1 MKKKLFIL
9 LRWAAVLLIF
19 FFLGKKVIADWQ
31 AVRQYEWK
39 INYFWLAF
47 SLLILLGNFVYL
59 SWVWSE
65 ILKIFG
71 KTLKLKKAFKIS
83 YFSNL
88 ARYLPGRIWQY
99 VSLVAMC
106 EREGISKSTSTASFV
121 LSQLINIPAA
131 LLLILLTGVLPA
143 ITKQPWIRDTIW
155 VLGGAVTLGALV
167 VITRPA
173 LTDKILRWLLRKMEK
188 TEPSLVLKKTSLAG
202 IFTSYVFGWFL
213 HGTAFFFFSV
223 AVTGEVGNFFPIA
236 GAYVAAYLIG
246 YLSFFT
252 PGGLGIREAVL
263 ALILS
268 IYFPAPVA
276 ILISTLSRIW
286 VVLGETAGA
295 LVAWKL

>member
-9 LRWAAVLLIF
+9 LRWTAVLLIF

-31 AVRQYEWK
+31 QVQQYKWK
-39 INYFWLAF
+39 INYFWLGF
-47 SLLILLGNFVYL
+47 SLLILLGNFAYL

-65 ILKIFG
+65 VLKIFG
-71 KTLKLKKAFKIS
+71 KPLKLKKAFKIS
-83 YFSNL
+83 YLSNL

-106 EREGISKSTSTASFV
+106 EREGISKSSSTASFV

-131 LLLILLTGVLPA
+131 LLLILVTGALPA
-143 ITKQPWIRDTIW
+143 VTKQSWIKDAIW
-155 VLGGAVTLGALV
+155 LLGGTITLGALI
-167 VITRPA
+167 VITQPK
-173 LTDKILRWLLRKMEK
+173 LTDKTLRWLLCKLEK
-188 TEPSLVLKKTSLAG
+188 TEPALALKKTSLAG
-202 IFTSYVFGWFL
+202 IFASYVFGWFL
-213 HGTAFFFFSV
+213 HGTAFFFFTV
-223 AVTGEVGNFFPIA
+223 AVTSRVDNFFPIL

-252 PGGLGIREAVL
+252 PGGLGVREAVL
-263 ALILS
+263 ALILT
-268 IYFPAPVA
+268 IYFPSPVA
-276 ILISTLSRIW
+276 ILISTLSRLW

>member
-1 MKKKLFIL
+1 MKQKLFIF

-19 FFLGKKVIADWQ
+19 IFLGKKVIADWQ
-31 AVRQYEWK
+31 SVQQYEWK
-39 INYFWLAF
+39 INYFWLGF

-71 KTLKLKKAFKIS
+71 KSLKLKKAFKIS
-83 YFSNL
+83 YLSNL

-99 VSLVAMC
+99 VSLVTMC

-131 LLLILLTGVLPA
+131 LLLILATGVLPA
-143 ITKQPWIRDTIW
+143 VTRQEWIKDTIW
-155 VLGGAVTLGALV
+155 ILGGAVTFGALV
-167 VITRPA
+167 VITQPN
-173 LTDKILRWLLRKMEK
+173 LTEKTLRWLLHKLEK
-188 TEPSLVLKKTSLAG
+188 TEPVLALKKTSLAG

-213 HGTAFFFFSV
+213 HGTAFFFFTV
-223 AVTGEVGNFFPIA
+223 AVTGEVGNFFPVV

-252 PGGLGIREAVL
+252 PGGLGVREAVL

-268 IYFPAPVA
+268 IYFPDSVA
-276 ILISTLSRIW
+276 ILISTLSRLW

>member
-1 MKKKLFIL
+1 LNRKVFTF
-9 LRWAAVLLIF
+9 LRWTAVALIF
-19 FFLGKKVIADWQ
+19 FFLGKKVAADWQ

-39 INYFWLAF
+39 INYFWLVF
-47 SLLILLGNFVYL
+47 SLFILLGNFVYL

-71 KTLKLKKAFKIS
+71 KNLKLRKAFRIS
-83 YFSNL
+83 YLSNL

-131 LLLILLTGVLPA
+131 LLLILITGVLPPLARQSWIQDA
-143 ITKQPWIRDTIW
+143 IWI
-155 VLGGAVTLGALV
+155 LGGAVTLGALI
-167 VITRPA
+167 VISRPKWTEKT
-173 LTDKILRWLLRKMEK
+173 LLWVLRKVEK
-188 TEPSLVLKKTSLAG
+188 TEPVVALKKTSLAG
-202 IFTSYVFGWFL
+202 IFVSYAFGWFL
-213 HGTAFFFFSV
+213 HGAAFFFFVV
-223 AVTGEVGNFFPIA
+223 AVTSSAENFFPIV
-236 GAYVAAYLIG
+236 GAYVAAYLVG
-246 YLSFFT
+246 YLSVFT
-252 PGGLGIREAVL
+252 PGGLGVREAVL

-268 IYFPAPVA
+268 LYFPDSVA

-286 VVLGETAGA
+286 VVLGETTGA

>member
-1 MKKKLFIL
+1 MKQKLYTL
-9 LRWAAVLLIF
+9 LRWAVVLLIF
-19 FFLGKKVIADWQ
+19 IFLGKKAISDWQ
-31 AVRQYEWK
+31 SVQQYEWK
-39 INYFWLAF
+39 INYFWLGF
-47 SLLILLGNFVYL
+47 SLFILLGNFVYL

-71 KTLKLKKAFKIS
+71 KSLKLKKAFKIS
-83 YFSNL
+83 YLSNL

-131 LLLILLTGVLPA
+131 LLLILATGVLPA
-143 ITKQPWIRDTIW
+143 VTRQEWIKDTIW

-167 VITRPA
+167 VITQPN
-173 LTDKILRWLLRKMEK
+173 LTEKTLRWLLRKLEK
-188 TEPSLVLKKTSLAG
+188 TEPSLTLKKTSLAG
-202 IFTSYVFGWFL
+202 IFASYVFGWFL
-213 HGTAFFFFSV
+213 HGTAFFFFTV
-223 AVTGEVGNFFPIA
+223 AVTGEVGNFFPVV

-252 PGGLGIREAVL
+252 PGGLGVREAVL

-268 IYFPAPVA
+268 IYFPDSVA
-276 ILISTLSRIW
+276 ILISTLSRLW
-286 VVLGETAGA
+286 VLLGETAGA

>member
-1 MKKKLFIL
+1 MRKKLFIL

-19 FFLGKKVIADWQ
+19 FFLGKKVVADWQ
-31 AVRQYEWK
+31 AVRQYEWR
-39 INYFWLAF
+39 INYFWLSF
-47 SLLILLGNFVYL
+47 SLFILLGNFVYL

-83 YFSNL
+83 YLSNL

-106 EREGISKSTSTASFV
+106 GREGISKSTSTASFI

-143 ITKQPWIRDTIW
+143 VTRESWIKETIW
-155 VLGGAVTLGALV
+155 ILGGAITLGALV
-167 VITRPA
+167 VITQPK
-173 LTDKILRWLLRKMEK
+173 LTEKTLRWLLRKIEK
-188 TEPSLVLKKTSLAG
+188 TEPAVALKKTSLAG
-202 IFTSYVFGWFL
+202 IFASYAFGWFL
-213 HGTAFFFFSV
+213 HGTAFFFFTV
-223 AVTGEVGNFFPIA
+223 AVTGEIGNFFPIV

-246 YLSFFT
+246 DLSFFT
-252 PGGLGIREAVL
+252 PGGLGVREAVL

-268 IYFPAPVA
+268 IYFPDSVA

>member
-1 MKKKLFIL
+1 LRQKLYTL
-9 LRWAAVLLIF
+9 LRWAVVLLIF

-39 INYFWLAF
+39 INYFWLVF
-47 SLLILLGNFVYL
+47 SLFILLGNFVYL

-83 YFSNL
+83 YLSNL

-131 LLLILLTGVLPA
+131 LLLILATGVLPA
-143 ITKQPWIRDTIW
+143 VTREPWIKDTIW
-155 VLGGAVTLGALV
+155 ILGGAVTLGALI
-167 VITRPA
+167 VITQPN
-173 LTDKILRWLLRKMEK
+173 LTEKTLRWLLHKLEK
-188 TEPSLVLKKTSLAG
+188 TEPAVALKKTSLAG
-202 IFTSYVFGWFL
+202 IFVSYAFGWFL
-213 HGTAFFFFSV
+213 HGTAFFFFTV
-223 AVTGEVGNFFPIA
+223 AVTGEVGNFFPII

-252 PGGLGIREAVL
+252 PGGLGVREAVL

-268 IYFPAPVA
+268 IYFPDSVA
-276 ILISTLSRIW
+276 ILISTLSRLW

>member
-1 MKKKLFIL
+1 MRQKLFSL

-19 FFLGKKVIADWQ
+19 FFLGKKVVADWQ
-31 AVRQYEWK
+31 QVRQYEWK
-39 INYFWLAF
+39 INYFWLVF

-71 KTLKLKKAFKIS
+71 KTLRLKKAFKIS
-83 YFSNL
+83 YLSNL

-131 LLLILLTGVLPA
+131 LLLILATGVLPA
-143 ITKQPWIRDTIW
+143 VTREPWIKDAIW
-155 VLGGAVTLGALV
+155 ILGGAVTLGALV
-167 VITRPA
+167 VITQPN
-173 LTDKILRWLLRKMEK
+173 LTEKTLRWLLRKLEK
-188 TEPSLVLKKTSLAG
+188 TEPAVALKKTSLAG
-202 IFTSYVFGWFL
+202 IFASYAFGWFL
-213 HGTAFFFFSV
+213 HGTAFFFFTV
-223 AVTGEVGNFFPIA
+223 AVTGEVGNFFPIV

-252 PGGLGIREAVL
+252 PGGLGVREAVL

-268 IYFPAPVA
+268 IYFPDSVA

>member
-1 MKKKLFIL
+1 MRKKFFTL
-9 LRWAAVLLIF
+9 LRWAVVALIF
-19 FFLGKKVIADWQ
+19 FFLGRKVAADWRQ
-31 AVRQYEWK
+31 VQQYEWK
-39 INYFWLAF
+39 INYFWLVF
-47 SLLILLGNFVYL
+47 SLLILFGNFIYL

-83 YFSNL
+83 YLSNL

-131 LLLILLTGVLPA
+131 LLLILATGVLPA
-143 ITKQPWIRDTIW
+143 VTKQPWIKDTIW
-155 VLGGAVTLGALV
+155 ILGGAITLGAVV
-167 VITRPA
+167 VISQPR
-173 LTDKILRWLLRKMEK
+173 LTEQTLRWLLRKLEK
-188 TEPSLVLKKTSLAG
+188 SEPAVALKKTSLAG
-202 IFTSYVFGWFL
+202 IFASYVFGWFL
-213 HGTAFFFFSV
+213 HGTAFFFFTV
-223 AVTGEVGNFFPIA
+223 AVTSQVDNFFPVA

-252 PGGLGIREAVL
+252 PGGLGVREAVL